1 MNELLALFGLTTA
14 EVVPLAMMAVAA
26 VVALFILRLIFRLSM
41 TLIRLGCAVIVLGV
55 GMVLLLQIM
64 GG

>member
-1 MNELLALFGLTTA
+1 MNELLALFGLTMSEA
-14 EVVPLAMMAVAA
+14 APLAMMAVAA

-55 GMVLLLQIM
+55 GMVMLLQIM

>member
-55 GMVLLLQIM
+55 GMVVLLQM
-64 GG
+64 MS

>member
-1 MNELLALFGLTTA
+1 MNELLALLGLTTA

-55 GMVLLLQIM
+55 GILILLQM
-64 GG
+64 MS

>member
-55 GMVLLLQIM
+55 GILVLLQM
-64 GG
+64 MS

>member
-1 MNELLALFGLTTA
+1 MNELLALFGLNMS
-14 EVVPLAMMAVAA
+14 EVIPLAMMAVAA

-55 GMVLLLQIM
+55 GIMVLLQM
-64 GG
+64 MP